1 MKKTI
6 LIPVDFSKTTQ
17 AATRFALSLASKIN
31 GKLMLL
37 HTYSVYRSSFVG
49 EASNVQERERVEEEA
64 RQKMEDLK
72 AEMHKM
78 NAEVE
83 ISGHFEKGSLT
94 ETIVPFIEKNKVDFV
109 ISGTEGATGIKYVLL
124 GSNAYDIAKLL
135 PVPFVS
141 VPTTAQNYRI
151 QRVAFF
157 TDYNPKDKETLKN
170 LVATLDYKEFSYH
183 FVHIYENSNVSVE
196 EATKKLK
203 NHVEELKAYADIK
216 NVTYELVHGKKN
228 IELVNDISKREDI
241 HLLAL
246 TMKEASFFDKFF
258 NKTLARAIIMQG
270 DTPLFLKKV

>member
-17 AATRFALSLASKIN
+17 AATRFALSLASKID

-49 EASNVQERERVEEEA
+49 EAGNIKEKERVEAEA
-64 RQKMEDLK
+64 HQKMEDLK
-72 AEMHKM
+72 AEMYKT

-83 ISGHFEKGSLT
+83 ISVHFEKGSLM
-94 ETIVPFIEKNKVDFV
+94 EAIVPFVEKNKVDLV

-141 VPTTAQNYRI
+141 VPTTSQSNAI
-151 QRVAFF
+151 QKVAFF
-157 TDYNPKDKETLKN
+157 TDYNPKDKKTLKS
-170 LVATLDYKEFSYH
+170 LVTTLDYKEFSYH
-183 FVHIYENSNVSVE
+183 FVHIHEDSSVSIETETKRLE
-196 EATKKLK
+196 E
-203 NHVEELKAYADIK
+203 HVKELQASANIK
-216 NVTYELVHGKKN
+216 NVTYELVHGKKS
-228 IELVNDISKREDI
+228 IDLVNEISKREEVN
-241 HLLAL
+241 LLAL
-246 TMKEASFFDKFF
+246 TMKDASFFDKFF

>member
-17 AATRFALSLASKIN
+17 AATRFALSLASKID
-31 GKLMLL
+31 GELMLL

-49 EASNVQERERVEEEA
+49 EAGNIKEKERVEAEA
-64 RQKMEDLK
+64 HQKMEDLK
-72 AEMHKM
+72 AEMYKT

-83 ISGHFEKGSLT
+83 ISGHFEKGSLM
-94 ETIVPFIEKNKVDFV
+94 ETIVPFVEKNKVDLV

-135 PVPFVS
+135 PVPFIS

-157 TDYNPKDKETLKN
+157 TDYNPKDKETLKS
-170 LVATLDYKEFSYH
+170 LVSTLDYKEFSYH

-196 EATKKLK
+196 EETKKLK
-203 NHVEELKAYADIK
+203 NHVEELKAYANIK

-228 IELVNDISKREDI
+228 IDLVNDISKREDI